1 MGDTAVTIAVIVFF
15 ALAAV
20 AVIAAV
26 VAASVVSAIE
36 SRPGKEAGDED

>member
-1 MGDTAVTIAVIVFF
+1 MGDIAVTIAVLVFF
-15 ALAAV
+15 ALAAI

-26 VAASVVSAIE
+26 IAASVVSSIE